1 MPIYEFICSKCKTQF
16 ELRLSFSDFD
26 KLAECPKC
34 SSSSQR
40 LISSFA
46 CKTGGNIQ
54 AAEQPFRRIT
64 TKKAESRTSEVLIT
78 PPRARQNC
86 CRHQPGKVF
95 VLDTRKSKL
104 APSRPIDWYAFGQN
118 FAAYN
123 AETQRFN
130 EEIAGKVY

>member
-78 PPRARQNC
+78 PPPSQ
-86 CRHQPGKVF
+86 
-95 VLDTRKSKL
+95 TKL
-104 APSRPIDWYAFGQN
+104 LSSP
-118 FAAYN
+118 
-123 AETQRFN
+123 
-130 EEIAGKVY
+130 AGKSVRTRHKKK